1 MINNDELKIKLEVL
15 RKELQ
20 TASQVTPA
28 ERDLWTN
35 LMTDIVNLSSSGDEI
50 EPGFKQTLEKK
61 GADYEIDHPKVAFA
75 VRQVLDM
82 LAKMGI

>member
-1 MINNDELKIKLEVL
+1 MINNDELKIKLEAL

-20 TASQVTPA
+20 KASQVTPA

-50 EPGFKQTLEKK
+50 EPGFK
-61 GADYEIDHPKVAFA
+61 
-75 VRQVLDM
+75 
-82 LAKMGI
+82 